1 MSKVISLGNE
11 ENPTFEELQARI
23 DSERNSL
30 QERANNNAE
39 ILKVLFDYQS
49 KEAKVLNSV
58 GVEMI
63 SPIGKLEMVIDS
75 LNDLKQWIEMYD
87 TIEDFLYQ

>member
-1 MSKVISLGNE
+1 MSKENNF
-11 ENPTFEELQARI
+11 ENPTFEELQERI
-23 DSERNSL
+23 NSERKEL

-39 ILKVLFDYQS
+39 ILKVLFDTQ
-49 KEAKVLNSV
+49 NSRVVNHV

-63 SPIGKLEMVIDS
+63 LPIEKLEMVIKDLS
-75 LNDLKQWIEMYD
+75 DLKQWVEMYD

>member
-1 MSKVISLGNE
+1 MSKIISLGNE
-11 ENPTFEELQARI
+11 ENPTFEELQVKI
-23 DSERNSL
+23 NSERKEL
-30 QERANNNAE
+30 QKRADNNAE
-39 ILKVLFDYQS
+39 ILKVLFDYQKS
-49 KEAKVLNSV
+49 KVTNSV

-63 SPIGKLEMVIDS
+63 LPIEKLEMVIKD

>member
-1 MSKVISLGNE
+1 MSKIINLGNE
-11 ENPTFEELQARI
+11 ENPTFEELQERI
-23 DSERNSL
+23 NSERKAL

-49 KEAKVLNSV
+49 KEAKVVNHE

-63 SPIGKLEMVIDS
+63 LPIDKLEMIIKD
-75 LNDLKQWIEMYD
+75 LNDLKEWVKMYD

>member
-1 MSKVISLGNE
+1 MTE
-11 ENPTFEELQARI
+11 ENPTFEELQEKI
-23 DSERNSL
+23 SLERKEL

-49 KEAKVLNSV
+49 KEAKVLNYK
-58 GVEMI
+58 GIEMNL
-63 SPIGKLEMVIDS
+63 PIEKLEMVIKD
-75 LNDLKQWIEMYD
+75 LNDLKLWIDRYD

>member
-1 MSKVISLGNE
+1 MSKENNF

-49 KEAKVLNSV
+49 KEAKVLNHE
-58 GVEMI
+58 GVQMI
-63 SPIGKLEMVIDS
+63 LPIEKLEMVIKD
-75 LNDLKQWIEMYD
+75 LNDLKEWIKMYD
-87 TIEDFLYQ
+87 MIESFLYE